1 MLKCC
6 SMMSFIS
13 ETPLHESPKNAFR
26 QKKRKILQKKKNQ
39 MYTDPYKNLRLF
51 KAKFVARRI
60 NYCDVCRH
68 KQFVI

>member
-13 ETPLHESPKNAFR
+13 ENPLQESPKNAFR
-26 QKKRKILQKKKNQ
+26 EKNVKFSKKK
-39 MYTDPYKNLRLF
+39 MYTDPYKNLCLF
-51 KAKFVARRI
+51 KAKFVARRV